1 MELTTIREL
10 FKNREEYL
18 DKQVTVGGW
27 IRSIRDS
34 KTFGFIVLND
44 GSYFETLQVVYHDK
58 MENFAEISKLNV
70 GAAVIVTGTLVA
82 TPQAKQPFE
91 IQADTVEVEGASA
104 PDYPLQKKR
113 HSFEYLRTIAHLR
126 PRTNTFQAVFRVRSL
141 TAYAIHKFFQERGF
155 VYVHT
160 PLITGSDC
168 EGAGEMFQV
177 TTMDL
182 NNVPKNEDGS
192 VDYESLMRLVEY
204 QVQNGTDFLCVLG
217 TTAETPTLTTE
228 EKKKIKETVVER
240 VNGRIPIL
248 LGISSN
254 CTQTVVDTLK
264 NDDFTGVDAVLVAVP
279 YYNKPSQEG
288 IYQHY
293 KAIAKATDLPVVL
306 YNVPGRTG
314 VNMTA
319 ETTLRLARDFDNI
332 VAIKEA
338 SGNITQMD
346 DIIKNKP
353 ENFDVISGDDGI
365 TFPLITLGAV
375 GVISVIGNAFPREFS
390 RMTRLALAGDY
401 ASALT
406 IHHKFTELF
415 KLLFVDGNPA
425 GVKAMLNMMGMI
437 KNRLRLPL
445 VPTRITTYE
454 EMRKILD
461 ELKIK
466 Y

>member
-1 MELTTIREL
+1 MGVAL
-10 FKNREEYL
+10 
-18 DKQVTVGGW
+18 VT
-27 IRSIRDS
+27 
-34 KTFGFIVLND
+34 
-44 GSYFETLQVVYHDK
+44 
-58 MENFAEISKLNV
+58 
-70 GAAVIVTGTLVA
+70 
-82 TPQAKQPFE
+82 PF
-91 IQADTVEVEGASA
+91 
-104 PDYPLQKKR
+104 
-113 HSFEYLRTIAHLR
+113 
-126 PRTNTFQAVFRVRSL
+126 
-141 TAYAIHKFFQERGF
+141 
-155 VYVHT
+155 
-160 PLITGSDC
+160 
-168 EGAGEMFQV
+168 
-177 TTMDL
+177 
-182 NNVPKNEDGS
+182 NEDGS
-192 VDYESLMRLVEY
+192 VDYQSLMRLVEY
-204 QVQNGTDFLCVLG
+204 QIQNGVDFLCVLG
-217 TTAETPTLTTE
+217 TTAETPTLTAD
-228 EKKKIKETVVER
+228 EKKEIKRRVVER
-240 VNGRIPIL
+240 VNGRVPIL
-248 LGISSN
+248 LGVGSN
-254 CTQTVVDTLK
+254 CTQTVVDTLR
-264 NDDFTGVDAVLVAVP
+264 NDDMTGVDAVLVAVP

-293 KAIAKATDLPVVL
+293 KAIAGATQLPVVL

-401 ASALT
+401 ANALT

-425 GVKAMLNMMGMI
+425 GVKAMLSMMGMI
-437 KNRLRLPL
+437 KNRLRPPL

-454 EMRKILD
+454 QMRRILD